1 MLCITHLPQIASYA
15 DRHFTVRKEVVDGK
29 TESQV
34 RRMDGSERL
43 QEIAEMIGGHKI
55 TDTTRA
61 QARELLEV
69 ATAEFGPKAKRAGN
83 PDAVDAKVSPEAA
96 SRKARPAKV

>member
-61 QARELLEV
+61 QAQELLEV
-69 ATAEFGPKAKRAGN
+69 ARSEFGPKSAD
-83 PDAVDAKVSPEAA
+83 PDRTEPAVTPGAS
-96 SRKARPAKV
+96 SRKAKTARV